1 MRKMSPALNYFRA
14 RGNYAVCLAAVALLG
29 LNLSFLSTFS
39 STREAPE
46 YCKVALKTVDEGTLE
61 GLSAYV
67 ISAPWLPFPYFHIV
81 PQPEST
87 LLTEGGFLD
96 ARGSFLMCEHLLFSA
111 ILRQHN
117 DMESVVIDVGG
128 NAGVFTNL
136 FASFPNVGQ
145 VYTFEASPKTFK
157 RLQASVCVNDNVR
170 KVHLFNCGVSEKDE
184 IINLSHLW
192 HSGQTTR
199 VATGGDVRVPSHP
212 MDAVLLDKVKN
223 HGHALAKAPV
233 LMKLDCEGCEL
244 GALQGATRMLR
255 KYPPKYIFFEYTSGD
270 PKDFLNI
277 LVRWV

>member
-1 MRKMSPALNYFRA
+1 
-14 RGNYAVCLAAVALLG
+14 
-29 LNLSFLSTFS
+29 
-39 STREAPE
+39 
-46 YCKVALKTVDEGTLE
+46 
-61 GLSAYV
+61 
-67 ISAPWLPFPYFHIV
+67 
-81 PQPEST
+81 
-87 LLTEGGFLD
+87 
-96 ARGSFLMCEHLLFSA
+96 MCEHLLFSA

-192 HSGQTTR
+192 HSGQTSR

-277 LVRWV
+277 LHANDYRVYRLGPLDCKYRDVYKSIYDEEVRDETALLRLHEFIAVHKSNTRPLDLNIA